1 MDIRIVAI
9 LVWEGKAFVPTQAR
23 YHNNGPF
30 TGVAPIYEV
39 KPEPIELLL
48 VVQSILSKKP
58 AVLATPT
65 KDEIKER
72 NDLLPKK
79 TKALSWKRIY
89 QTGIYYIIE
98 LSEKGYVLEM
108 SQSQNKGH
116 WEMDPAKRLLF
127 NRQTDLSVIIQAI
140 LNDIEK
146 RSK

>member
-1 MDIRIVAI
+1 LGRVG
-9 LVWEGKAFVPTQAR
+9 WEGVGGDWR
-23 YHNNGPF
+23 R
-30 TGVAPIYEV
+30 GVRSGTEGEWQGKDV
-39 KPEPIELLL
+39 GFKSEPNLR
-48 VVQSILSKKP
+48 
-58 AVLATPT
+58 TPT